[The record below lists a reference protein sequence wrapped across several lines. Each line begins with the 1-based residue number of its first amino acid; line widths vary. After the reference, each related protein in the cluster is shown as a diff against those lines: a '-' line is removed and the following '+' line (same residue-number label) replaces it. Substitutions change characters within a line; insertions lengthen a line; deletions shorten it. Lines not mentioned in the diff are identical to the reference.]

1 MRNLENGSLEFAI
14 VEELILLMNLK
25 KESGGGDNEIMK
37 VAELKKVEQKSRT
50 MEEFVQKFKRAV
62 RESKYKRRV
71 LIKEFK

>member
-14 VEELILLMNLK
+14 VEELILLINLK

-37 VAELKKVEQKSRT
+37 VVELKKVEQKSRT

>member
-1 MRNLENGSLEFAI
+1 MVDILKKNVMRNLENGSLEFAI

-50 MEEFVQKFKRAV
+50 MEDLYKSL
-62 RESKYKRRV
+62 REQ
-71 LIKEFK
+71 

>member
-25 KESGGGDNEIMK
+25 KKSGGGDNEIMK

-50 MEEFVQKFKRAV
+50 MEDLYKSL
-62 RESKYKRRV
+62 REQ
-71 LIKEFK
+71 